1 MSQIT
6 ITVNGKVCTGQA
18 GETILNIAKA
28 NGIEIPNLCYDKSV
42 ARYGACGM
50 CVVEVE
56 GNPKLQ
62 RACSIEAADGMVIH
76 TETARTIEAR
86 KIAMELL
93 MSDHDGD
100 CVGPCSLNCPAG
112 TDCQA
117 YVKQIALGND
127 REAVRIIKE
136 KLPLPA
142 SIGRVCPHPCETACR
157 RQYVE
162 QPISIAYLK
171 YFAADNDLASGNP
184 FRPEVKAPTGK
195 RVAIVGGGPGG
206 LTAAYFL
213 AVAGHSVTVYDAMPK
228 MGGMLRYGIP
238 EYRLPKKVLDREIQ
252 EIQDLGVTL
261 KNGVKIGRDISF
273 EEIRKSAD
281 ATVVAIGAWK
291 SSGVGCPG
299 EDQQGVL
306 GGIDFL
312 REVSLGNAPDIG
324 KNVAVVGGGNTAM
337 DACRTAVRLGAEEV
351 YVVYRRTRNEMPA
364 EDIEIEE
371 AMEEGV
377 TFKFLTNPAEIL
389 GENGRVKAVKLQVME
404 LGEPDASG
412 RRSPVPVEGKFEM
425 LEVDTVIA
433 AIGQKLEP
441 TGFDSLEMTKKG
453 NISADEA
460 TYRTSLEGVFAV
472 GDATNKGAS
481 IAIEAIGEANRAAQ
495 VIDAYLNGREIS
507 YRRPFVSEREVT
519 ENAQGPTGG
528 RSPMRPGSRCRSAA
542 PKSAVMISRR
552 STSALPR
559 RMPAPRQPAVW
570 SAAATTMP
578 TVSSSAAPTST
589 RFTLSVWKVSSIRAL
604 WRKNWFALSVTRE
617 SVSSATSVC
626 GPVMKWRARPFWAWW
641 AADSRRSS
649 VRSSTI
655 RPPLQTVSTAASVRR
670 SAPRVHCE
678 LSSKKRFFVADSL
691 CCPPFFSF
699 KIHLNMHQIEAASYH
714 VKGRNTP
721 LNL

>member
-6 ITVNGKVCTGQA
+6 ITVNGKVCTGPA

-62 RACSIEAADGMVIH
+62 RACSIEAADGMVRH

-171 YFAADNDLASGNP
+171 YFAADNDLASASP
-184 FRPEVKAPTGK
+184 FRPEMQAPTGK

-252 EIQDLGVTL
+252 EIQELGVTL

-273 EEIRKSAD
+273 EEIRKRAD
-281 ATVVAIGAWK
+281 ATVIAIGAWK

-324 KNVAVVGGGNTAM
+324 KKVAVVGGGNTAM

-412 RRSPVPVEGKFEM
+412 RRSPVPVEGKFET

-441 TGFDSLEMTKKG
+441 AGFEGLEMTKKG

-481 IAIEAIGEANRAAQ
+481 IAIEAIGEANRASQ
-495 VIDAYLNGREIS
+495 VIDAYLHGREIS

-519 ENAQGPTGG
+519 ETLKAQLAEKPHAARIKMPQRSPEERRHDFQEINLGFAEADARAEAARCLECGCHDYADCKLIRCANLYEIHPERIAGEKHPGFVEQKLVCIERNQNKCILCNLCVRTCDEVAGKGILGLVGRGFQTVIRPEFNDPATIADCANCRKCAEICPTG
-528 RSPMRPGSRCRSAA
+528 
-542 PKSAVMISRR
+542 
-552 STSALPR
+552 ALR
-559 RMPAPRQPAVW
+559 
-570 SAAATTMP
+570 
-578 TVSSSAAPTST
+578 
-589 RFTLSVWKVSSIRAL
+589 I
-604 WRKNWFALSVTRE
+604 
-617 SVSSATSVC
+617 
-626 GPVMKWRARPFWAWW
+626 
-641 AADSRRSS
+641 
-649 VRSSTI
+649 
-655 RPPLQTVSTAASVRR
+655 
-670 SAPRVHCE
+670 
-678 LSSKKRFFVADSL
+678 
-691 CCPPFFSF
+691 
-699 KIHLNMHQIEAASYH
+699 
-714 VKGRNTP
+714 VK
-721 LNL
+721 

>member
-324 KNVAVVGGGNTAM
+324 KKVAVVGGGNTAM

-425 LEVDTVIA
+425 LEVDLSLIH
-433 AIGQKLEP
+433 ISEP
-441 TGFDSLEMTKKG
+441 T
-453 NISADEA
+453 
-460 TYRTSLEGVFAV
+460 R
-472 GDATNKGAS
+472 
-481 IAIEAIGEANRAAQ
+481 
-495 VIDAYLNGREIS
+495 
-507 YRRPFVSEREVT
+507 
-519 ENAQGPTGG
+519 
-528 RSPMRPGSRCRSAA
+528 
-542 PKSAVMISRR
+542 
-552 STSALPR
+552 
-559 RMPAPRQPAVW
+559 
-570 SAAATTMP
+570 
-578 TVSSSAAPTST
+578 
-589 RFTLSVWKVSSIRAL
+589 
-604 WRKNWFALSVTRE
+604 
-617 SVSSATSVC
+617 
-626 GPVMKWRARPFWAWW
+626 
-641 AADSRRSS
+641 
-649 VRSSTI
+649 
-655 RPPLQTVSTAASVRR
+655 
-670 SAPRVHCE
+670 H
-678 LSSKKRFFVADSL
+678 
-691 CCPPFFSF
+691 
-699 KIHLNMHQIEAASYH
+699 
-714 VKGRNTP
+714 
-721 LNL
+721 